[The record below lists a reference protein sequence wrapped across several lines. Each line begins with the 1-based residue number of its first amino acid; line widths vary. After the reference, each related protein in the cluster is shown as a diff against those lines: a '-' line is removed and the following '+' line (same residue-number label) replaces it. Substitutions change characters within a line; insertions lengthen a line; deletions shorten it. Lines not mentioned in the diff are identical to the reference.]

1 MWQIWKRM
9 KQKSQNKKLQLTAI
23 NNSTADQTAKINELE
38 GRLEET
44 IQNKT
49 WRDKKMEN
57 IEESVEIWKIV

>member
-1 MWQIWKRM
+1 MWQIWKRT

-49 WRDKKMEN
+49 WRDKKMKN

>member
-1 MWQIWKRM
+1 MWQIWKRT